1 MWKLTLGYSI
11 EQWGWSSCMRVL
23 KGMSFFVPL
32 ENMDF
37 VCLLE
42 LFWKERQIHTTG
54 FQLLKLWQPII
65 GFCNSA
71 TQSVFITA
79 IWVQFEWWD
88 SGDMLAWFSRPVVP
102 GCGTAAVHKAI
113 KRVQLIPLSPLLLLH
128 LSCLSPLI
136 LNRNAVSIAHLF
148 RCSVVA

>member
-1 MWKLTLGYSI
+1 MWKLTLGCI

-23 KGMSFFVPL
+23 KGMSSFAPL

-37 VCLLE
+37 VCLLK

-79 IWVQFEWWD
+79 IWVQFEWWETCLQD
-88 SGDMLAWFSRPVVP
+88 LVDQFSLAVALLQCTKPSKGFSWSHYPLYF
-102 GCGTAAVHKAI
+102 CCIWAACHLWSWTRMQSVLHTYSD
-113 KRVQLIPLSPLLLLH
+113 VQW
-128 LSCLSPLI
+128 
-136 LNRNAVSIAHLF
+136 
-148 RCSVVA
+148 